1 MELLSLSA
9 FKAALSGITDL
20 SKAAGGASRQQIF
33 DLHRKFPYSNTCC
46 VVNRRR
52 DRTSYARQADL
63 ADSPS
68 AKFINL
74 FVRIVKKIDVD
85 RSHVSAYRHHIMRE
99 IAVDGRAF
107 LRIVRGVLQQCHADS
122 HRHRA
127 LDLVPAG

>member
-1 MELLSLSA
+1 MELLSLSE
-9 FKAALSGITDL
+9 FKATFSGITDL
-20 SKAAGGASRQQIF
+20 SKAGGDASRKQIF
-33 DLHRKFPYSNTCC
+33 DLHGNFPYANPCC
-46 VVNRRR
+46 GWTARR
-52 DRTSYARQADL
+52 DRSSYARQADL

-85 RSHVSAYRHHIMRE
+85 RRHVSVYRHHIIRE

-122 HRHRA
+122 HHHRA
-127 LDLVPAG
+127 LDLVAAG